1 MGNIIKAETL
11 KQLNEKVG
19 VPDGT
24 ITMYDWLVL
33 KFMDDLGKLGKD
45 FDIGEFSE
53 SANKLSELELIQD
66 IDFGG

>member
-1 MGNIIKAETL
+1 MTNIIKAETL
-11 KQLNEKVG
+11 KELNENVG

-33 KFMDDLGKLGKD
+33 KFMVDISKLGKD

-53 SANKLSELELIQD
+53 STNKLSELELIQD
-66 IDFGG
+66 IDFGS